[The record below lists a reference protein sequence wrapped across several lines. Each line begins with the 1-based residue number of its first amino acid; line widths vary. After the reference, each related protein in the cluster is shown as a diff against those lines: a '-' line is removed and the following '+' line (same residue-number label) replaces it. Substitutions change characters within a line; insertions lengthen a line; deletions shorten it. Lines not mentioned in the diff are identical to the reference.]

1 MVKYIFQRVLILVFA
16 LSVIFGIC
24 GSFIDNF
31 YYKRYD
37 NVKIIKNIECRHYQ
51 ACNTTD
57 CKDVGRF
64 VKFSYVKNDGSKDVE
79 SIFFKYNNEVEKN
92 VISNRYNK
100 LVNEHIG
107 YVNRDWLIALLVLLA
122 FGSGVACLPLCIC
135 NMNVKYDYSDSVKEI
150 SLFRLKVFCCWKKF
164 IGHPAELMNAFYME
178 NINAINNIMYFGAFK
193 IPYYS
198 ELQKEYNK
206 FVINHKE

>member
-1 MVKYIFQRVLILVFA
+1 MHYRLYLV
-16 LSVIFGIC
+16 
-24 GSFIDNF
+24 FIDNF
-31 YYKRYD
+31 YHKRYD
-37 NVKIIKNIECRHYQ
+37 NVKIIKNVECRHYQ

-107 YVNRDWLIALLVLLA
+107 YVNRNWLIILIVF
-122 FGSGVACLPLCIC
+122 FG
-135 NMNVKYDYSDSVKEI
+135 
-150 SLFRLKVFCCWKKF
+150 FWKRSC
-164 IGHPAELMNAFYME
+164 MSS
-178 NINAINNIMYFGAFK
+178 IMH
-193 IPYYS
+193 
-198 ELQKEYNK
+198 LQYECQ
-206 FVINHKE
+206 I